1 MSQRNGPGITPIS
14 ATRHLEEFCRRASR
28 FPYVAVDTEFVG
40 EGHYFPHLCLVQLA
54 IPDDGADSAVAVDP
68 ILPQLELDPLQEL
81 LSDQSVLK
89 VFHAA
94 RQDLAIFHHQFGSL
108 PVPVFDTQLAAM
120 VCGYGQ
126 SVGYGALV
134 ADLTGRRI
142 DKSARLLDWS
152 RRPLPQR
159 LLRYALDD
167 VIHLRSIY
175 ERLSAR
181 MASLNRSHWIQE
193 ELDTLADVD
202 TYRSDPREAWK
213 KVKKLKGN
221 GQYLSV
227 LRELA
232 AFREECA
239 RARDRPKNRILSDD
253 ALVHLAE
260 TRPVSM
266 RQLSD
271 SRMPMRMGK
280 RNELAEGIIGA
291 IKAGIETPRKDWPRL
306 ERKPSQPMN
315 GAAFEL
321 MRVLLKVRAQ
331 ELGVAEQIIA
341 TTDDLRRLA
350 SGDADARQL
359 SGWRREVFGNDAVKI
374 NEGRLAIA
382 VAGEKLRLV
391 AAKA

>member
-1 MSQRNGPGITPIS
+1 M
-14 ATRHLEEFCRRASR
+14 EFCRRASQ
-28 FPYVAVDTEFVG
+28 FPYVAIDTEFVG
-40 EGHYFPHLCLVQLA
+40 EGHYFPQLCLVQLA
-54 IPDDGADSAVAVDP
+54 IPGGGADCAVAVDP
-68 ILPQLELDPLQEL
+68 ISPQLRLDPLQKL
-81 LSDQSVLK
+81 LSERSVLK

-94 RQDLAIFHHQFGSL
+94 RQDMAIFHQLFGSL
-108 PVPVFDTQLAAM
+108 PAPVFDTQLAAM

-134 ADLTGRRI
+134 ADLTGRKI

-167 VIHLRSIY
+167 VIHLRPIY
-175 ERLSAR
+175 EKLSER
-181 MASLNRSHWIQE
+181 MSSLNRGHWIQE
-193 ELDTLADVD
+193 ELDTLADVG
-202 TYRSDPREAWK
+202 TYRSDPREAWR

-239 RARDRPKNRILSDD
+239 RSRDKPRNRILNDE

-260 TRPVSM
+260 TKPLSV

-271 SRMPMRMGK
+271 SRMPMGIGK
-280 RNELAEGIIGA
+280 RGELAEGIVRA
-291 IKAGIETPRKDWPRL
+291 VKAGIEAPRKDWPKL
-306 ERKPSQPMN
+306 ERRPSQPKN

-350 SGDADARQL
+350 SGDGDARQL

-382 VAGEKLRLV
+382 VAGDKLRLV
-391 AAKA
+391 APRA

>member
-1 MSQRNGPGITPIS
+1 MSQRNRPGITPIA
-14 ATRHLEEFCRRASR
+14 ATRQLEEFCRKASR

-40 EGHYFPHLCLVQLA
+40 EGHYFPQLCLVQLA
-54 IPDDGADSAVAVDP
+54 IPDEGADCAVAVDP
-68 ILPQLELDPLQEL
+68 ISPQLRLDPLQEL
-81 LSDQSVLK
+81 LTEKSVLK

-94 RQDLAIFHHQFGSL
+94 RQDLAIFHQELGSL
-108 PVPVFDTQLAAM
+108 PAPVFDTQLAAM

-134 ADLTGRRI
+134 SDLTGRKV

-175 ERLSAR
+175 EKLSTR
-181 MASLNRSHWIQE
+181 MTSLNRGHWIQE
-193 ELDTLADVD
+193 ELDTLADVR
-202 TYRSDPREAWK
+202 TYQSDPRDAWK

-239 RARDRPKNRILSDD
+239 RSRNRPKNRILSDD

-260 TRPVSM
+260 TKPVSV

-271 SRMPMRMGK
+271 SRMPMGSVK
-280 RNELAEGIIGA
+280 RNELAEGIIRA
-291 IKAGIETPRKDWPRL
+291 VKAGIETPRKDWPKL
-306 ERKPSQPMN
+306 ERRPSQSMN

-341 TTDDLRRLA
+341 TTEDLRRLA
-350 SGDADARQL
+350 SGDTDAKQL
-359 SGWRREVFGNDAVKI
+359 SGWRRDVFGNDAVRI

-382 VAGEKLRLV
+382 VSGEKLRLV
-391 AAKA
+391 AARA

>member
-1 MSQRNGPGITPIS
+1 MSQRNRPGIKPIS
-14 ATRHLEEFCRRASR
+14 ATRHLEDFCGRASR

-40 EGHYFPHLCLVQLA
+40 EGHYFPQLCLVQLA
-54 IPDDGADSAVAVDP
+54 IPDGGADSAVAVDP
-68 ILPQLELDPLQEL
+68 LSPQLRLDPLRGL
-81 LSDQSVLK
+81 LADRSVLK
-89 VFHAA
+89 VFHSA
-94 RQDLAIFHHQFGSL
+94 RQDLAIFHHLFGSL
-108 PVPVFDTQLAAM
+108 PEPVFDTQLAAM

-134 ADLTGRRI
+134 ADLTGRKV

-159 LLRYALDD
+159 LLRYALGD
-167 VIHLRSIY
+167 VIHLRSVY
-175 ERLSAR
+175 EKLSAR
-181 MASLNRSHWIQE
+181 MAELNRGHWIQE
-193 ELDTLADVD
+193 ELDILADVG
-202 TYRSDPREAWK
+202 TYRSDPRDAWK
-213 KVKKLKGN
+213 KIKKLKGN

-260 TRPVSM
+260 TRPLNQ
-266 RQLSD
+266 RQLSEL
-271 SRMPMRMGK
+271 RMPMGGGK
-280 RNELAEGIIGA
+280 RSELADGIINA
-291 IKAGIETPRKDWPRL
+291 VKAGMETPKRDWPKL
-306 ERKPSQPMN
+306 DRKPAQAMN

-321 MRVLLKVRAQ
+321 LRVLLRVRAQ

-359 SGWRREVFGNDAVKI
+359 SGWRREVFGNDAMRI
-374 NEGRLAIA
+374 NDGRLAIA
-382 VAGEKLRLV
+382 VDGEKLRLV
-391 AAKA
+391 ASRA